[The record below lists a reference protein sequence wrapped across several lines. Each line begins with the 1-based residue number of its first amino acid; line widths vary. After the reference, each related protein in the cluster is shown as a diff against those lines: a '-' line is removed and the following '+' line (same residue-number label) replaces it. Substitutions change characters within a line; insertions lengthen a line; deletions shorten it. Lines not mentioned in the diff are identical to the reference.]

1 MNDQELQYHIHS
13 EISYLISVARIV
25 AILENKE
32 SLDELR
38 NSLYRLGK
46 LQIRF
51 MESVE
56 KDLYDG
62 DF

>member
-46 LQIRF
+46 LQVRF

>member
-13 EISYLISVARIV
+13 EISYLISVARIA
-25 AILENKE
+25 AILETKE
-32 SLDELR
+32 SMDELR

-51 MESVE
+51 MDAVE
-56 KDLYDG
+56 NDLQDG

>member
-13 EISYLISVARIV
+13 EISYLISVARIAV
-25 AILENKE
+25 ILETKE
-32 SLDELR
+32 AMDDLR

-51 MESVE
+51 MEMVE
-56 KDLYDG
+56 NDPYEG

>member
-13 EISYLISVARIV
+13 EISYLISVARIA
-25 AILENKE
+25 AILETKE
-32 SLDELR
+32 AMDELR

-51 MESVE
+51 MEMVE
-56 KDLYDG
+56 NDPCDG

>member
-1 MNDQELQYHIHS
+1 M
-13 EISYLISVARIV
+13 
-25 AILENKE
+25 
-32 SLDELR
+32 DELR
-38 NSLYRLGK
+38 NSLYRHGK

-56 KDLYDG
+56 NDLQDG

>member
-1 MNDQELQYHIHS
+1 VNDQELQYHIHS
-13 EISYLISVARIV
+13 EISYLISVARIAAV
-25 AILENKE
+25 LETKE
-32 SLDELR
+32 SMDELR

-51 MESVE
+51 MDAVE
-56 KDLYDG
+56 NDLQDG

>member
-13 EISYLISVARIV
+13 EISYLISVARIA
-25 AILENKE
+25 AILESKE
-32 SLDELR
+32 SMDELR

>member
-1 MNDQELQYHIHS
+1 VNDQELQYHIHS
-13 EISYLISVARIV
+13 EISYLISVARIA
-25 AILENKE
+25 AILETKE
-32 SLDELR
+32 SMDELR

-51 MESVE
+51 MDAVE
-56 KDLYDG
+56 NDLQDG

>member
-1 MNDQELQYHIHS
+1 VNDQELQYHIHS
-13 EISYLISVARIV
+13 EISYLISVARIA
-25 AILENKE
+25 AILESKE
-32 SLDELR
+32 SMDELR

-51 MESVE
+51 MDSVE
-56 KDLYDG
+56 NDLQDG

>member
-25 AILENKE
+25 GILENKE

-46 LQIRF
+46 LQVRF